1 MASVL
6 PGQVIWEYNSNP
18 VLTTAASPLLS
29 PWFDTA
35 NFTLVLPV
43 YKFTGG
49 TTVVTADGSWDG
61 ITSDADLTTLY
72 GAALPASGTAF
83 AVASPWLRI
92 RVVQTIADN
101 TVTKI
106 FLKAR
111 A

>member
-6 PGQVIWEYNSNP
+6 PGQVILEYNGP
-18 VLTTAASPLLS
+18 VLTVAASPLLTA
-29 PWFDTA
+29 WFDTA
-35 NFTLVLPV
+35 NYTSVLPV

-61 ITSDADLTTLY
+61 TNLDTDLTTLY

-83 AVASPWLRI
+83 AVLSPFFRI